1 MSTSVIPG
9 VVGLR
14 LAAGEVASTSSGRST
29 TPFPRIEMGSDRKAG
44 NTLKRVRAWLIENA
58 IAEAVARGDKFNRRS
73 FEQARAS
80 ASPADLDSAEL
91 YLFDPA
97 FLKPVP
103 APFLKPLCA
112 AVPRELA
119 AV

>member
-1 MSTSVIPG
+1 MIRG

-14 LAAGEVASTSSGRST
+14 LAAGEVASTSSGRATS
-29 TPFPRIEMGSDRKAG
+29 PFPRAELGSDRKAA
-44 NTLKRVRAWLIENA
+44 NTLKRVRTWLIDNA
-58 IAEAVARGDKFNRRS
+58 IAEATARGDDFNQRS

-97 FLKPVP
+97 FLRPVP

-112 AVPRELA
+112 AVRREPE